1 MKPRRFGFFKSIRF
15 KIIAPVM
22 AAIVLLTAFFTYI
35 AINQVDKISDE
46 NAIEVMNLL
55 CKNETAGLNE
65 QLLKVEYS
73 VDVMATFVY
82 ENVPS
87 DEEID
92 ADPTV
97 LDEHMDVVGKYLDS
111 IAKINPE
118 IVSYYY
124 NYKPLEMVA
133 GYWMVDDDGNGTFAR
148 KTVTDLSQYD
158 EDDTNHTAWY
168 YIPANAK
175 TGVWLDPY
183 YNSNFNM
190 YIISYEIPLIDDN
203 GAVYGIVGM
212 DLNLYSIIEDVLDVS
227 VYDTGSACLLQDD
240 GTVICHKDI
249 KMGTNIILIDAYLYE
264 FVEALYDED
273 SEGELFEYTY
283 DDEVK
288 EMAFCSLRNGL
299 KFVLTVPESEIY
311 ADEHAF
317 LNKYISISIVCGI
330 VFLLLASIICHK
342 ILSPL
347 LKLTNA
353 ARDIGDGKDDVVFP
367 EDSNDEI
374 GILSETMQSMQ
385 HKMRQTVEGLYRNA
399 NQDALT
405 GVGNK
410 RAYLEY
416 CKGLDEGKE
425 KFGIVMFDV
434 NYLKKVN
441 DECGHAKGDI
451 YLNNNCELIAGIF
464 RACPMYRIGGD
475 EFVVILPGSQT
486 DKAQYYFKEMDMRA
500 EQINQ
505 MSDNLWDRIDVARGY
520 AEFDP
525 EKDAFIENI
534 SEAVAKKADEEM
546 YKDKAGKRR
555 T

>member
-249 KMGTNIILIDAYLYE
+249 KMGTNINPY
-264 FVEALYDED
+264 
-273 SEGELFEYTY
+273 
-283 DDEVK
+283 
-288 EMAFCSLRNGL
+288 
-299 KFVLTVPESEIY
+299 
-311 ADEHAF
+311 
-317 LNKYISISIVCGI
+317 
-330 VFLLLASIICHK
+330 
-342 ILSPL
+342 
-347 LKLTNA
+347 
-353 ARDIGDGKDDVVFP
+353 
-367 EDSNDEI
+367 
-374 GILSETMQSMQ
+374 
-385 HKMRQTVEGLYRNA
+385 
-399 NQDALT
+399 
-405 GVGNK
+405 
-410 RAYLEY
+410 
-416 CKGLDEGKE
+416 
-425 KFGIVMFDV
+425 
-434 NYLKKVN
+434 
-441 DECGHAKGDI
+441 
-451 YLNNNCELIAGIF
+451 
-464 RACPMYRIGGD
+464 
-475 EFVVILPGSQT
+475 
-486 DKAQYYFKEMDMRA
+486 
-500 EQINQ
+500 
-505 MSDNLWDRIDVARGY
+505 
-520 AEFDP
+520 
-525 EKDAFIENI
+525 
-534 SEAVAKKADEEM
+534 
-546 YKDKAGKRR
+546 
-555 T
+555 